1 MTRYPATCTAQLP
14 NAGKSAGK
22 EEYQT
27 YLKEGNIG
35 KAESE
40 EVVPVETEQKSQVT
54 LDSVGRTLEG
64 NQPRPHGVPGT
75 CPLQDFRANQAQR
88 ASPHQTFTQ
97 PGSCYSHQKVT
108 EGVGQ
113 GRCKKTRRS
122 N

>member
-54 LDSVGRTLEG
+54 LDSVGRTLEAYASWG
-64 NQPRPHGVPGT
+64 ARNMSSAG
-75 CPLQDFRANQAQR
+75 LQGEP
-88 ASPHQTFTQ
+88 SPKSFTSPNLHPAWQ
-97 PGSCYSHQKVT
+97 LL
-108 EGVGQ
+108 
-113 GRCKKTRRS
+113 
-122 N
+122 